1 MGLSI
6 LAVVKRLL
14 CRIECE
20 KWKCRQR
27 KYTRKII
34 KITTENV
41 SHTHTKRNKGSTGID
56 ACKRDQR
63 WARWF
68 WLSTLI
74 PFWNLF
80 YYTIYLFT
88 FIDGRKSTC
97 QQAFSLSLPISPLIC
112 YTFVYTLRNSWRL
125 DRSPTARTKTVT
137 TNTHT
142 PRRPFILPPPRASS
156 LKTFLHFYGREKCIT
171 WEYPADL
178 SLHVLFAVYWFVI
191 YLWTVHS
198 ASLVRSIGAGRL
210 AEV

>member
-74 PFWNLF
+74 PFCFLF

-88 FIDGRKSTC
+88 FIDGGKST
-97 QQAFSLSLPISPLIC
+97 SLHLSTYLLA
-112 YTFVYTLRNSWRL
+112 TFVYTLRNSWRL

-142 PRRPFILPPPRASS
+142 HTHTPRRPFILPPHARLHWKPFY
-156 LKTFLHFYGREKCIT
+156 TFMGGRN
-171 WEYPADL
+171 
-178 SLHVLFAVYWFVI
+178 V
-191 YLWTVHS
+191 
-198 ASLVRSIGAGRL
+198 
-210 AEV
+210 

>member
-1 MGLSI
+1 MLYINTRKSDSILCFWFISLAFLVPFWFTRKVHQIPAHHSTITFCTHSARLSFAPIIFRVYLPFWIVFPSILSSSSMGLSI

-14 CRIECE
+14 CRMECE

-27 KYTRKII
+27 KYTRATRKII
-34 KITTENV
+34 KVTMKNV
-41 SHTHTKRNKGSTGID
+41 SHTHTKRNKGTGID

-112 YTFVYTLRNSWRL
+112 YTFVYTLRNSL
-125 DRSPTARTKTVT
+125 
-137 TNTHT
+137 
-142 PRRPFILPPPRASS
+142 
-156 LKTFLHFYGREKCIT
+156 E
-171 WEYPADL
+171 
-178 SLHVLFAVYWFVI
+178 
-191 YLWTVHS
+191 
-198 ASLVRSIGAGRL
+198 IG
-210 AEV
+210 